1 MLVMSSIAPHFQL
14 AGSREHFRITQT
26 THTHTHMNTP
36 SLSLSVLQL
45 HMAGIWIRQGFESE
59 TIFGQ
64 SSSEVSFEKDCM
76 FEANWSQR
84 GCPSLQIRKLVNT

>member
-14 AGSREHFRITQT
+14 AGSRAHFRITQT
-26 THTHTHMNTP
+26 THTHMNTP

-45 HMAGIWIRQGFESE
+45 HMAGIWIRQGFELE
-59 TIFGQ
+59 IIFEQ